1 MVHGVGWVAETL
13 GTWGGGGGGG
23 GAFDPP
29 PPPPMTRCRC
39 TPLDISS
46 THPTPLTHHTS
57 PYTSQPSNLFLSMIT
72 RRSITIGSEGCV
84 YPYRHKPRR
93 KHRRGRVTRI
103 VKNDQSPHHASRDSR
118 VSVGVSCAWRKNFVC
133 RILFLVGGMNPC
145 LGLICDDTYSC
156 HSLIPHTRT
165 THSYH
170 ILTYVHVFAII
181 HSMLPLETLSQT
193 LSKTPSQSTYLCT

>member
-1 MVHGVGWVAETL
+1 
-13 GTWGGGGGGG
+13 
-23 GAFDPP
+23 
-29 PPPPMTRCRC
+29 MTRCRC

-133 RILFLVGGMNPC
+133 RILFLVGGMHPC

-156 HSLIPHTRT
+156 NATLSYHTLVPPTHATLSYHTLIPLTHTTYLHMYMYSLLSIPCSHLKHSLKHFLKHPLNP
-165 THSYH
+165 
-170 ILTYVHVFAII
+170 LTFA
-181 HSMLPLETLSQT
+181 PN
-193 LSKTPSQSTYLCT
+193 YLL